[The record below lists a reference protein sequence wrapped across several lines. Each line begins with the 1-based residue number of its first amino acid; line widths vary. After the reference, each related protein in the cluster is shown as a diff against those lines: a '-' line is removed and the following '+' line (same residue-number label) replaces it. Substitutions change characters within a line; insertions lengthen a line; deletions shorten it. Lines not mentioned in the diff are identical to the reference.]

1 MGVCFVAYA
10 VSDHHIAEILAD
22 PPLVWRV
29 LDADD
34 ESAYLREL
42 SSGAKPSLLNKLL
55 GRAPPPHP
63 VPRSLKFAEAELRM
77 VDLDKCWDLL
87 NAALKLRAPDA
98 PNFFEGSGEV
108 GRVDVGYGP
117 AGFHRS
123 EAMAHMAQAYRSV
136 SEKALLDALKTANL
150 KGVYRR
156 EIWERGDAVAI
167 DYVTGH
173 FRELQAFIRHC
184 ADQSLGAILQST

>member
-22 PPLVWRV
+22 PPLVWQV
-29 LDADD
+29 LDAEDD
-34 ESAYLREL
+34 SACLREL
-42 SSGAKPSLLNKLL
+42 ASGARPSLLKRLL
-55 GRAPPPHP
+55 GRSPPPHP

-87 NAALKLRAPDA
+87 NAALKLCAPDA
-98 PNFFEGSGEV
+98 PNFFEDSGEV

-123 EAMAHMAQAYRSV
+123 EAMAQMAGTYRSV
-136 SEKALLDALKTANL
+136 SEQDLLDALKTASL
-150 KGVYRR
+150 KGVYCK
-156 EIWERGDAVAI
+156 EIWERRDAVAI
-167 DYVTGH
+167 DYVTVH
-173 FRELQAFIRHC
+173 FRELQAFIRHT
-184 ADQSLGAILQST
+184 ADHSLGAILQST